1 MLSVTKT
8 SDFIDITSFDKYDK
22 FNQIRKIIMSEQHQ
36 LLSTR
41 QAATLLGVSVRT
53 IQLWVEQGLL
63 SAWKT
68 PGGHRRIVQESLLG
82 LLHKRQK
89 SPPLTR
95 LLCVD
100 LDADFFK
107 LLQVLCQQWHFP
119 VELQHARNVVDALLM
134 MGEQKPQLVLMM
146 ANQQGI
152 DMPMLQQELT
162 QHQVKLAHFGKV
174 MAATLWAGNFMFAD
188 VVLHHLF
195 GPAACIGFFTAGKL
209 KLLNQLIGAKPRF
222 ALPAV
227 HQVIV
232 EVAHMARGFPD
243 TAIEQNG

>member
-1 MLSVTKT
+1 MQLTVKSHPLIDT
-8 SDFIDITSFDKYDK
+8 SPFDKYDK

-68 PGGHRRIVQESLLG
+68 PGGHRRIVQESLLS

-89 SPPLTR
+89 SQPLTH

-119 VELQHARNVVDALLM
+119 VELQYARNAVDALLM
-134 MGEQKPQLVLMM
+134 MGERKPELVLMT
-146 ANQQGI
+146 ADQQGI
-152 DMPMLQQELT
+152 DLPMLQQELT
-162 QHQVKLAHFGKV
+162 QHQVKLALLS
-174 MAATLWAGNFMFAD
+174 AEA
-188 VVLHHLF
+188 
-195 GPAACIGFFTAGKL
+195 PQQKL
-209 KLLNQLIGAKPRF
+209 TMDIIWLRQPFEPLQFKTELQKLLF
-222 ALPAV
+222 ARLQQAS
-227 HQVIV
+227 
-232 EVAHMARGFPD
+232 
-243 TAIEQNG
+243 

>member
-1 MLSVTKT
+1 MQLTVKSHPLIDT
-8 SDFIDITSFDKYDK
+8 SSFDKYDK

-68 PGGHRRIVQESLLG
+68 PGGLS

-89 SPPLTR
+89 LQPLTH

-107 LLQVLCQQWHFP
+107 LLQILCQQWHFP
-119 VELQHARNVVDALLM
+119 VELQYARNAVDALLM
-134 MGEQKPQLVLMM
+134 MGERKPELVLMT
-146 ANQQGI
+146 ADQQGI
-152 DMPMLQQELT
+152 DLPMLQQELT
-162 QHQVKLAHFGKV
+162 QHQVKLALLSTEDPQQKLT
-174 MAATLWAGNFMFAD
+174 MDMIWLTLPFEPLQFKTE
-188 VVLHHLF
+188 LQ
-195 GPAACIGFFTAGKL
+195 
-209 KLLNQLIGAKPRF
+209 KLLF
-222 ALPAV
+222 ARLQQAS
-227 HQVIV
+227 
-232 EVAHMARGFPD
+232 
-243 TAIEQNG
+243 